1 MTRQTTEAYEDI
13 FSFLKSYG
21 INFKEIVLDFE
32 YASRKAVLRSFPGI
46 EFIEMI
52 FGLNFESFLEEES
65 KKQKDDFALD
75 LNHFLESPLN
85 ENEGNLIL
93 ISLI

>member
-32 YASRKAVLRSFPGI
+32 YASRKAVLRSFPGSAVI
-46 EFIEMI
+46 GCFFHFSQVI
-52 FGLNFESFLEEES
+52 FDGIFFL
-65 KKQKDDFALD
+65 KLIQ
-75 LNHFLESPLN
+75 FL
-85 ENEGNLIL
+85 I
-93 ISLI
+93 

>member
-1 MTRQTTEAYEDI
+1 MIKD
-13 FSFLKSYG
+13 
-21 INFKEIVLDFE
+21 NVLDNM
-32 YASRKAVLRSFPGI
+32 YRKLDKGMRGI